1 MAAVVITGLAPAKTL
16 PRAMTL
22 RGELGVVVPIP
33 FAPQAVT
40 VDGLGKI
47 WTQLDRPGRK
57 PLLVVT
63 GDGLAVWGATLDVA
77 APDLD
82 HDVEG
87 VLYGLRLLARTGQ
100 RLAMTYG
107 PLEGGVWRLTGLSI
121 AVVTRTPTQRISR
134 ASVGLE
140 LTNASDLYPR
150 SFRLPKVAPAVATV
164 GPGAGGGT
172 TGARPRYHV
181 VTAGETLYSIARDY
195 YGTGASWALLAEAN
209 GMGPNLSAL
218 QDPTYTSVSSA
229 ALEPGRRLLV
239 PALDPDLLT

>member
-1 MAAVVITGLAPAKTL
+1 MASVVITGLAPAKPA

-22 RGELGVVVPIP
+22 RGELGVVVAIP
-33 FAPQAVT
+33 FAPLGVQVA
-40 VDGLGKI
+40 GLGKI

-63 GDGLAVWGATLDVA
+63 ADGLATWSATLAVA

-107 PLEGGVWRLTGLSI
+107 PLEGGVWRLTNLSI
-121 AVVTRTPTQRISR
+121 DVTARTPQQKISA

-150 SFRLPKVAPAVATV
+150 AFRLPKVAPAVTQV
-164 GPGAGGGT
+164 GPGAGGG
-172 TGARPRYHV
+172 AIAPRPRYHV

-195 YGTGASWALLAEAN
+195 YGTGARWELLAGAN
-209 GMGPNLSAL
+209 GFGPTFSAL
-218 QDPTYTSVSSA
+218 ADPTWSPVNMM
-229 ALEPGRRLLV
+229 ALTPGRRLLV
-239 PALDPDLLT
+239 PVLDPDLLT